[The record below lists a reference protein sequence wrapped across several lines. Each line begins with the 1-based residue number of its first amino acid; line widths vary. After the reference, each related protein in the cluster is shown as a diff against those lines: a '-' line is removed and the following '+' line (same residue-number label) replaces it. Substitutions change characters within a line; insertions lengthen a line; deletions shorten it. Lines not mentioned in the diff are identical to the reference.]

1 MPWPELYEAKKKA
14 NEISVEIEKLLK
26 EHNGLLKKE
35 IAKHSEKLLSETN
48 DAIDIVK
55 ERIKELQKNL
65 ENHKK
70 QLLTKSSFLKR
81 HNSRNK
87 Y

>member
-14 NEISVEIEKLLK
+14 LEISAEIEKLLK
-26 EHNGLLKKE
+26 EHNSLMKNE
-35 IAKHSEKLLSETN
+35 ITKHSEKLLSET
-48 DAIDIVK
+48 DDTIILIK
-55 ERIKELQKNL
+55 EKLKELQKNL
-65 ENHKK
+65 GNHKN
-70 QLLTKSSFLKR
+70 QLKAKSSFLKR

>member
-26 EHNGLLKKE
+26 EHNSLVKKE
-35 IAKHSEKLLSETN
+35 IAKHSEKLLSET
-48 DAIDIVK
+48 DETIILIK
-55 ERIKELQKNL
+55 EKLKELQKNL
-65 ENHKK
+65 DNHKN
-70 QLLTKSSFLKR
+70 QLKARSSFLRR

-87 Y
+87 